1 MEKRIA
7 GLGFLLIMILA
18 AGLVIYQKD
27 VDSHRVEP
35 FHLLEDMGRAGT
47 LDGYENPEDLVKYML
62 CQIHNED
69 LDLALRGCAIENL
82 AEYFVLESYLEL
94 TDKFRGLEDLP
105 PSETESEAYIAIS
118 NARLAGYY
126 ADLVEDCI
134 DLFGPAHEVELMS
147 VEEYVPE
154 NPDGMYYQLRQKV
167 CEALGCRS
175 VSEMKL
181 LLDIDGEI
189 KEMYW
194 TLVRYR
200 SKWNVLAFSEL
211 EKAGEADI
219 ITRAVSMDN
228 IDTED
233 TINYE
238 TDVILPLN
246 YTLANQNREETPED
260 LLESLISYLRRED
273 VWSAMSYFY
282 LYDMDQTKCINKEL
296 LNNQEE
302 LAQQMQMFYYQLF
315 IPNRN
320 SFEWYQRE
328 AADRGTELSKA
339 LKTEQVVS
347 LSINWIQQVSEPI
360 DGHVQYQMAYS
371 YSDRSYVLNLIL
383 VNVNGWMIESM
394 EWQEDTWLN

>member
-175 VSEMKL
+175 VSEMRL

>member
-383 VNVNGWMIESM
+383 VNINGWMIESM